1 MVKMIIILSSAGI
14 LIIGSSIYLTELI
27 VQNQTEQ
34 IMRYKMN
41 QVRILADDAHVRIKT
56 IATIMNTTSNSP
68 VFGTIKN
75 AELVDEK
82 LHGIPNDVEPEKR
95 EIATRLLAN
104 CKDLDYVFFLLPD
117 GKMYFLEP
125 YVQQLNL
132 TKNNFS
138 YRDYYKGVMSTHNQ
152 YISEVYVS
160 DNNKHRVV
168 SIATPVYSKTN
179 GSFIGLWVGALNLQS
194 MDDSLNLIDL
204 GNNGRLIYLDQHGN
218 VVADSNKNH
227 VSASQFENL
236 EGYMNARNG
245 KEGTSVEMIN
255 NEKMLIAYTP
265 LKILGNTWVVLL
277 VQPYG
282 DAYYTEIATQDMLFV
297 YVLVIVVIL
306 IISGFYV
313 YRLTRQKTIL
323 MEKLREADIKKEEF
337 TAMVTHELKTPLV
350 TINGYSEMLR
360 EPGFLGTLNAE
371 QDDAISRIHESS
383 IKLDR
388 LIGDM
393 LDTQKLD
400 LQKMKFDKEN
410 FSGRIFM
417 QEMVDMFSPMMQDK
431 KIEFVNSTTD
441 DLTVYGDKSRLT
453 QVFGNLIRNSIDFV
467 PEKCGRIEIGMQQDS
482 DKAVFYVKD
491 NGAGIPKDKQPYLF
505 KKFYQID
512 TSLKRK
518 HGGTGLGLVICKGIV
533 DALGGKIWFESEEG
547 KGTSFYFSIPTSNKL

>member
-68 VFGTIKN
+68 VFGTITST
-75 AELVDEK
+75 ALVDEK

-95 EIATRLLAN
+95 EIANRLLAN

-125 YVQQLNL
+125 YIQQLNL

-160 DNNKHRVV
+160 DNNKHHVV

-179 GSFIGLWVGALNLQS
+179 GSFTGLWVGALNLQS
-194 MDDSLNLIDL
+194 IDNSLNLIDL

-218 VVADSNKNH
+218 VVADSIKDH

-236 EGYMNARNG
+236 ESYTDAQNG

-282 DAYYTEIATQDMLFV
+282 DAYYTEIATQETLFV
-297 YVLVIVVIL
+297 YVFVIVVIL

-323 MEKLREADIKKEEF
+323 MEKLKEADIKKEEF

-360 EPGFLGTLNAE
+360 EPGFLGTLNEE
-371 QDDAISRIHESS
+371 QDNAISRIHESS
-383 IKLDR
+383 MKLDR

-393 LDTQKLD
+393 LDAQKLD
-400 LQKMKFDKEN
+400 LQKMKFIKEN
-410 FSGRIFM
+410 FSGRTFV
-417 QEMVDMFSPMMQDK
+417 QEMVDMFSPMMQNK

-441 DLTVYGDKSRLT
+441 DLIVYGDKNRLT

-467 PEKCGRIEIGMQQDS
+467 PEKHGRIEIGMQQDS
-482 DKAVFYVKD
+482 GKAVFYVKD
-491 NGAGIPKDKQPYLF
+491 NGTGIPKDKQEYIF

-533 DALGGKIWFESEEG
+533 DALGGKIWFESKEG
-547 KGTSFYFSIPTSNKL
+547 KGTSFYFSIPASNKL

>member
-75 AELVDEK
+75 DELVDEK

-204 GNNGRLIYLDQHGN
+204 GNNGRLVYLDQHGN

-227 VSASQFENL
+227 VSTSQFENL

-467 PEKCGRIEIGMQQDS
+467 PEKYGRIEIGMQQDS

-547 KGTSFYFSIPTSNKL
+547 KGTSFYFSIPTSNKF

>member
-467 PEKCGRIEIGMQQDS
+467 PEKYGRIEIGMQQDS

-547 KGTSFYFSIPTSNKL
+547 KGTSFYFSIPTSNKF